1 MCKILQG
8 KIKDIYLIQ
17 YLWTLKIIS
26 RFNDY
31 HQHYN
36 LVPCF
41 QYRKRKNYF
50 PYHKSFMNLGK
61 SVSHYIKSS
70 CHFSYFF
77 LFAILTPFTK
87 YETGEEMKI
96 LKKYPGLRNTII

>member
-17 YLWTLKIIS
+17 YLLTLKIIS

-31 HQHYN
+31 HQHYK
-36 LVPCF
+36 LMPCF

-50 PYHKSFMNLGK
+50 LVPKEL
-61 SVSHYIKSS
+61 
-70 CHFSYFF
+70 
-77 LFAILTPFTK
+77 
-87 YETGEEMKI
+87 YEFG
-96 LKKYPGLRNTII
+96 